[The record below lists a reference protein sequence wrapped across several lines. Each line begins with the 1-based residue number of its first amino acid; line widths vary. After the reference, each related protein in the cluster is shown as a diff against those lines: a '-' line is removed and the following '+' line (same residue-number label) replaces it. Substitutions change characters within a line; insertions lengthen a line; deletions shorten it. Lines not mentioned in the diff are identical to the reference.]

1 MNFNLP
7 EPTVFNRRIPKQK
20 FYENLAV
27 SAALKRSFV
36 NDIKAIW
43 WRNKLAADTLNLA
56 KGAAVTE
63 IEVFEIELA
72 NGELNEEVLRQ
83 MDRLIP
89 YHLLFVLSFED
100 RAQVWIGYKEAS
112 ATGENAFKVSR
123 YYHTDWMPR
132 TTLRFTLSGLSLDEV
147 YENLVR
153 NIHAVSQPVQTG
165 RDGLCSVREVGV
177 AWRDD
182 LPISENIARDA
193 ARARLE
199 KQIAALEKRARAEK
213 QPKKKF
219 ELVQQIKKL
228 KTEVE
233 GYKWMSK

>member
-7 EPTVFNRRIPKQK
+7 ESTTLNRRVPKQK
-20 FYENLAV
+20 FYEKLAV
-27 SAALKRSFV
+27 SAALKRSFI
-36 NDIKAIW
+36 DEIKTIW
-43 WRNKLAADTLNLA
+43 WRNKLAAEKLNLA
-56 KGAAVTE
+56 KGMTVTE

-72 NGELNEEVLRQ
+72 NGELNEDILRQ

-89 YHLLFVLSFED
+89 YHLLFVLTFAD
-100 RAQVWIGYKEAS
+100 CAQAWIGYKEAS

-132 TTLRFTLSGLSLDEV
+132 EALRFTLSGLTLDEV

-153 NIHAVSQPVQTG
+153 NIHAASRPSPTG
-165 RDGLCSVREVGV
+165 RDGLHAVREAEA

-182 LPISENIARDA
+182 LSISENIARDA

-219 ELVQQIKKL
+219 ELVQQIRKL
-228 KTEVE
+228 KEE
-233 GYKWMSK
+233 LEEQENG

>member
-1 MNFNLP
+1 MNFSLP
-7 EPTVFNRRIPKQK
+7 ESTTFNRRVPKQK
-20 FYENLAV
+20 FYENCAV

-36 NDIKAIW
+36 DEITAIW
-43 WRNKLAADTLNLA
+43 WRNKLAGTTLNLA

-72 NGELNEEVLRQ
+72 NGHLNEEVLRQ
-83 MDRLIP
+83 MDRMIP
-89 YHLLFVLSFED
+89 YHLLFVLTFEN
-100 RAQVWIGYKEAS
+100 RAQAWIGYKEAS
-112 ATGENAFKVSR
+112 GTGANAFKVSR

-132 TTLRFTLSGLSLDEV
+132 EVLRFSLAGLTLDEV

-153 NIHAVSQPVQTG
+153 NIHAASQPAQTG
-165 RDGLCSVREVGV
+165 RDGLRAV
-177 AWRDD
+177 AWRED
-182 LPISENIARDA
+182 LPISANIARDT

-219 ELVQQIKKL
+219 DFVQIIKKL
-228 KTEVE
+228 KAELE
-233 GYKWMSK
+233 G

>member
-1 MNFNLP
+1 MNFSLP
-7 EPTVFNRRIPKQK
+7 ESTAFNRRIPKQK

-27 SAALKRSFV
+27 STALKRSFIV
-36 NDIKAIW
+36 EIKAIW
-43 WRNKLAADTLNLA
+43 WRNKLAATTLNLA
-56 KGAAVTE
+56 NGAAVTE

-72 NGELNEEVLRQ
+72 NGELSEDILWQ

-89 YHLLFVLSFED
+89 YHLVFILSFED
-100 RAQVWIGYKEAS
+100 RVQAWIGYKEVS

-132 TTLRFTLSGLSLDEV
+132 EALRFTISGLSLDEV

-153 NIHAVSQPVQTG
+153 NIHAASQPAQTG
-165 RDGLCSVREVGV
+165 RDGLRAVRETGV
-177 AWRDD
+177 AWRED
-182 LPISENIARDA
+182 LSISENIARDA
-193 ARARLE
+193 ARTRIE
-199 KQIAALEKRARAEK
+199 KQIVVLEKRARIEK

-228 KTEVE
+228 KEE
-233 GYKWMSK
+233 LEEQENG

>member
-7 EPTVFNRRIPKQK
+7 ESTTFNRRVPKQK
-20 FYENLAV
+20 FYENCAV

-36 NDIKAIW
+36 DEITAIW
-43 WRNKLAADTLNLA
+43 WRNKLAATTLNLA
-56 KGAAVTE
+56 KGVAVTE

-72 NGELNEEVLRQ
+72 NGHLNEEVLRQ
-83 MDRLIP
+83 MDRMIP
-89 YHLLFVLSFED
+89 YHLLFVLTFEN
-100 RAQVWIGYKEAS
+100 RAQAWIGYKEAS
-112 ATGENAFKVSR
+112 GTGANAFKVSR

-132 TTLRFTLSGLSLDEV
+132 EALCFSLAGLTLDEV

-153 NIHAVSQPVQTG
+153 NIHAASQPAQTG
-165 RDGLCSVREVGV
+165 RDGLRAV
-177 AWRDD
+177 AWRED
-182 LPISENIARDA
+182 LPISANIARDT

-219 ELVQQIKKL
+219 DFVQIIKKL
-228 KTEVE
+228 KAELE
-233 GYKWMSK
+233 G

>member
-7 EPTVFNRRIPKQK
+7 ESTTFNRRVPKQK
-20 FYENLAV
+20 FYENCAV

-36 NDIKAIW
+36 DEITAIW
-43 WRNKLAADTLNLA
+43 WRNKLAETTLNLA
-56 KGAAVTE
+56 KGAVVTE

-72 NGELNEEVLRQ
+72 NGHLNEEVLRQ
-83 MDRLIP
+83 MDRMIP
-89 YHLLFVLSFED
+89 YHLLLVLTFEN
-100 RAQVWIGYKEAS
+100 RAQAWIGYKEAS
-112 ATGENAFKVSR
+112 DTGANAFKVSR

-132 TTLRFTLSGLSLDEV
+132 EVLRFSLAGLTLDEV

-153 NIHAVSQPVQTG
+153 NIHAASQPAQTG
-165 RDGLCSVREVGV
+165 RDGLRAV
-177 AWRDD
+177 AWRED
-182 LPISENIARDA
+182 LPISANIARDA

-219 ELVQQIKKL
+219 GFVQIIKKL
-228 KTEVE
+228 KAELE
-233 GYKWMSK
+233 G

>member
-7 EPTVFNRRIPKQK
+7 ESTAFNRRVPKQK
-20 FYENLAV
+20 FYENCAV

-36 NDIKAIW
+36 DEITAIW
-43 WRNKLAADTLNLA
+43 WRNKLAATTLNLA

-72 NGELNEEVLRQ
+72 NGHLNEEVLRQ
-83 MDRLIP
+83 MDRMIP
-89 YHLLFVLSFED
+89 YHLLFVLTFEN
-100 RAQVWIGYKEAS
+100 RAQAWIGYKEAS
-112 ATGENAFKVSR
+112 GTGANAFKVSR

-132 TTLRFTLSGLSLDEV
+132 EALRFTLAGLTLDEV

-153 NIHAVSQPVQTG
+153 NIHAASQPAQTE
-165 RDGLCSVREVGV
+165 RDGGLRAVREAGT

-182 LPISENIARDA
+182 LPIATNIARDT

-199 KQIAALEKRARAEK
+199 KQIVALEKRARAEM

-219 ELVQQIKKL
+219 GFVQIIKKL
-228 KTEVE
+228 KAELE
-233 GYKWMSK
+233 G

>member
-7 EPTVFNRRIPKQK
+7 ESTTFDRRVPKQK
-20 FYENLAV
+20 FYGNLAV
-27 SAALKRSFV
+27 SAALKRSFI
-36 NDIKAIW
+36 DEIKAIW

-72 NGELNEEVLRQ
+72 NGELNEDILRQ

-89 YHLLFVLSFED
+89 YHLLFVLSFAD
-100 RAQVWIGYKEAS
+100 RVQAWIGYKEAS
-112 ATGENAFKVSR
+112 AAGENAFKVSR
-123 YYHTDWMPR
+123 YYHTDWIPR
-132 TTLRFTLSGLSLDEV
+132 EALRFTLSGLTLDKV

-153 NIHAVSQPVQTG
+153 NIHAASQPAPIG
-165 RDGLCSVREVGV
+165 RDGLRAVREPET

-182 LPISENIARDA
+182 LPISANIARDA

-199 KQIAALEKRARAEK
+199 RQIAALEKRAWAER

-219 ELVQQIKKL
+219 ELAQQIKKRKEEL
-228 KTEVE
+228 KELE
-233 GYKWMSK
+233 NG

>member
-7 EPTVFNRRIPKQK
+7 ESTTFNRRVPKQK
-20 FYENLAV
+20 FYENCAV

-36 NDIKAIW
+36 DEITAIW
-43 WRNKLAADTLNLA
+43 WRNKLAGTTLNLA
-56 KGAAVTE
+56 KGAVVTE

-72 NGELNEEVLRQ
+72 NGHLNEEVLRQ
-83 MDRLIP
+83 MDRMIP
-89 YHLLFVLSFED
+89 YHLLFVLTFEN
-100 RAQVWIGYKEAS
+100 RAQAWIGYKEAS
-112 ATGENAFKVSR
+112 ATGANAFKVSR

-132 TTLRFTLSGLSLDEV
+132 EVLRFSLAGLTLDEV

-153 NIHAVSQPVQTG
+153 NIHAASQPAQTG
-165 RDGLCSVREVGV
+165 RDGLRAV
-177 AWRDD
+177 AWRED
-182 LPISENIARDA
+182 LPISANIARDT

-219 ELVQQIKKL
+219 DFVQIIKKL
-228 KTEVE
+228 KAELE
-233 GYKWMSK
+233 G

>member
-7 EPTVFNRRIPKQK
+7 ESTTFNRRVPKQK
-20 FYENLAV
+20 FYENCAV

-36 NDIKAIW
+36 DEITAIW
-43 WRNKLAADTLNLA
+43 WRNKLAATTLNLA

-72 NGELNEEVLRQ
+72 NGHLNEEVLRQ
-83 MDRLIP
+83 MDRMIP
-89 YHLLFVLSFED
+89 YHLLFVLTFEN
-100 RAQVWIGYKEAS
+100 RAQAWIGYKEAS
-112 ATGENAFKVSR
+112 GTGANAFKVSR

-132 TTLRFTLSGLSLDEV
+132 EVLRFSLAGLTLDEV

-153 NIHAVSQPVQTG
+153 NIHAASQPAQTG
-165 RDGLCSVREVGV
+165 RDGLRAV
-177 AWRDD
+177 AWRED
-182 LPISENIARDA
+182 LPISANIARDA
-193 ARARLE
+193 ARARLQ

-219 ELVQQIKKL
+219 DFVQIIKKL
-228 KTEVE
+228 KAELE
-233 GYKWMSK
+233 G